1 MNREKKKKG
10 GGLALIG
17 VAFAI
22 VFNIMARLDAE
33 NIALGVFV
41 MILLVAVLVLI
52 SVFGAIIKA
61 VKNRGGTPEEDS
73 PARRE
78 PAEDR
83 PRSFRRESEED
94 RPSVFRREP
103 LEDKPISRS
112 QRELLPMDEYERR
125 KRIEQLDGFLKNGI
139 IDKAEYRKLRARYE
153 K

>member
-1 MNREKKKKG
+1 MNGDKKKKKG

-41 MILLVAVLVLI
+41 MILLVAALVLI

-61 VKNRGGTPEEDS
+61 AKNRGGTPEEER

-78 PAEDR
+78 PVEG
-83 PRSFRRESEED
+83 
-94 RPSVFRREP
+94 RPSILRRKP
-103 LEDKPISRS
+103 LEDKPASRA
-112 QRELLPMDEYERR
+112 QREQLPIDEYERR

-139 IDKAEYRKLRARYE
+139 VDKEEYKKLRARYE

>member
-41 MILLVAVLVLI
+41 MILLVAALVLI

-61 VKNRGGTPEEDS
+61 VKNRGGTPEEER

-78 PAEDR
+78 PLEDR
-83 PRSFRRESEED
+83 PRSFRRE
-94 RPSVFRREP
+94 P
-103 LEDKPISRS
+103 LEDKPVSRA

-139 IDKAEYRKLRARYE
+139 IDRAEYKKLRARYE